1 MHSGFIKSKTDQ
13 AIVLRDAQDREFNLP
28 TARVDAL
35 QPLPV
40 SLMPE
45 LLLQDITAAEIA
57 DLLAYLSSLR

>member
-28 TARVDAL
+28 AERVDAL